1 MSRFETRR
9 AAKLK
14 QLAQCRP
21 LVAASLCKV
30 NRRCGNP
37 NCKCA
42 KGRPHQAH
50 VLTYKVKGKT
60 QTVHV
65 PKGLLPEVDQW
76 VKEHKRIKK
85 LIADISKNSLAIIHR
100 HVPASRAAE
109 RGRKTFQ
116 S

>member
-14 QLAQCRP
+14 QLAHCRP

-30 NRRCGNP
+30 NRRCGHP

-50 VLTYKVKGKT
+50 VLTYKVNGKT

-65 PKGLLPEVDQW
+65 PKDLLPEVAQW
-76 VKEHKRIKK
+76 VNEYKRIKK
-85 LIADISKNSLAIIHR
+85 LIADVSKNSLAIIRR
-100 HVPASRAAE
+100 HVPASRAAG
-109 RGRKTFQ
+109 RGRKRVQ